1 MADNINST
9 NPSDIATRAQV
20 EREIADWLRRIAEEL
35 NARSKKAD
43 SMGYSDLADSWS
55 EQATLQSVLGRSIQR
70 GEYRKDK
77 A

>member
-20 EREIADWLRRIAEEL
+20 EREIADWLRFQKLWTPSEGFFSPQDM
-35 NARSKKAD
+35 ARS
-43 SMGYSDLADSWS
+43 
-55 EQATLQSVLGRSIQR
+55 IHR